1 MKDDAVGRSDRLI
14 LRWVLGTILHA
25 LLSFRMLSLLVLA
38 YLGETYQTA
47 SRGEDQE
54 EDGKDETG

>member
-1 MKDDAVGRSDRLI
+1 MKDDAVGGSDRL
-14 LRWVLGTILHA
+14 
-25 LLSFRMLSLLVLA
+25 SLFVLA